1 MLWGW
6 RTPYWRPDPSPNPQT
21 PLKPKCAAAPVRPL
35 ALIHSC
41 LICSEPVLCIHQKWA
56 HKPRLVEYFP
66 VSVDYLLPAKER
78 PETSAALARRLVI
91 GALGVKSNQTREDR
105 EAERNKLQQA
115 RGDVTIQMLVLLDG
129 EYQGFIWSVLSSE
142 LKRLAVRQREDAWE
156 GKWRSRFVWTWSV
169 WCDQQFRSEVVC
181 LWFWGLPAGLPSNR
195 HGLNQSLKNRVHRSP
210 RVNFNRELVSLYLSI
225 GFALLM
231 LMIVFSFRKAILMYF
246 VEYLFSFGR
255 LEQTGS
261 HVGAS
266 VKRKELMMSLLYFYM
281 SESHQI
287 CQLKIQNT

>member
-115 RGDVTIQMLVLLDG
+115 RGDVPIQMLVLLDG

-156 GKWRSRFVWTWSV
+156 GKWRSRFVWTAVQVWSGLSLV
-169 WCDQQFRSEVVC
+169 LGTSCRTTVKPARTEPKPQEPGSSKPESQLQQGAFIT
-181 LWFWGLPAGLPSNR
+181 
-195 HGLNQSLKNRVHRSP
+195 
-210 RVNFNRELVSLYLSI
+210 LYLSI

-266 VKRKELMMSLLYFYM
+266 VKRKDLMMSLLYFYM
-281 SESHQI
+281 SESHKI